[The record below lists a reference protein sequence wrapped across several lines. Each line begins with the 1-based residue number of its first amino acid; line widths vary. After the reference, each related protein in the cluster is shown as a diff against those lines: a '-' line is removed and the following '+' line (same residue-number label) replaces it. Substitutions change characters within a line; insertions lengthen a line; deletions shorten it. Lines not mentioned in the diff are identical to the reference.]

1 MEKIKIS
8 PVVFILSGHYYQEK
22 DRCLTRPQRK
32 ETFEKGQFL
41 FRFKE
46 GDSFNHM
53 NTLSILRIN
62 PPRFGGGLKFEY
74 DPREIG
80 SAFHRIS
87 AEIGQKGGV
96 AKVSQS
102 SIGQARVAIKDWG
115 SL

>member
-1 MEKIKIS
+1 MEKTKIS

-46 GDSFNHM
+46 GENFDRR

-62 PPRFGGGLKFEY
+62 PPKFGGGLKFEY

-80 SAFHRIS
+80 SAFHGAS
-87 AEIGQKGGV
+87 AEIGQRGGV

-102 SIGQARVAIKDWG
+102 TIGQARVATYD
-115 SL
+115 